1 MRSERYLG
9 RTIDTANAIGT
20 GTGGVFAERGRGAFA
35 KWVARKKTLVCAD
48 CIGVRN
54 QQKGLEH

>member
-1 MRSERYLG
+1 MRSEPYLG

-48 CIGVRN
+48 CIGV
-54 QQKGLEH
+54 